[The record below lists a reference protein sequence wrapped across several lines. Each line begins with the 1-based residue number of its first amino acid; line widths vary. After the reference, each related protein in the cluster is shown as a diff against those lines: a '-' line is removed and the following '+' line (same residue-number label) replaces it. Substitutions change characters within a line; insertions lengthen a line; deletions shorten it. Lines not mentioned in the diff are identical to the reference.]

1 MNKAKKGLILLA
13 DDDVKLLANL
23 SAILEKNNYSIRT
36 VDRNDLIQGVLQ
48 ENPVEALILDLV
60 MPPFDG
66 MSELK
71 SILAAHPALPV
82 IILSG
87 HGTIANAVEAI
98 KIGAF
103 DFLEKPI
110 EWERI
115 LITLENALQ
124 RSRLERERNLFLK
137 ESLERYQMIGA
148 SPTIKQIF
156 LMIEKVAPSDSRV
169 LIYGESGT
177 GKELVAKA
185 IHLRSERAAE
195 PFVTVNCAAIPDDL
209 IESELFGHER
219 GAFTGAVAQHAGK
232 FALASGG
239 TLFLDEIGEMSPRI
253 QAKVLRVIE
262 DGEICP
268 VGSSRTSHVDV
279 RIIAATN
286 RDLKE
291 ALRSREFREDLYFR
305 LGVIQITV
313 PPLRERRED
322 IPLLVEH
329 FMAKLCSERKHATLK
344 LSIGALE
351 TLIEYPWPGNV
362 RELRNLVEKM
372 VVLSGNDTVLKE
384 EIEFYLADN
393 RFNDTLPN
401 AALSSQ
407 TLTEV
412 RKNHEKETIQAKLT
426 ATHWNYEKSAAELGI
441 SRATLFRK
449 IKELGIKRESY

>member
-1 MNKAKKGLILLA
+1 MNKAKRSLILLA

-23 SAILEKNNYSIRT
+23 SDILGKSGYAVLTAE
-36 VDRNDLIQGVLQ
+36 RNDRILDLLA
-48 ENPVEALILDLV
+48 ENPVDALILDLV
-60 MPPFDG
+60 MPPHDG
-66 MSELK
+66 MSGLK
-71 SILAAHPALPV
+71 NVRETFPALPV

-98 KIGAF
+98 KAGAF

-124 RSRLERERNLFLK
+124 RSRLERERDAFLK

-148 SPTIKQIF
+148 APAIKQIF
-156 LMIEKVAPSDSRV
+156 VLIEKVAAADSRV
-169 LIYGESGT
+169 LIHGESGT
-177 GKELVAKA
+177 GKELIAKA
-185 IHLRSERAAE
+185 IHLRGERAAG
-195 PFVTVNCAAIPDDL
+195 PFVTVNCAAIPDEL

-219 GAFTGAVAQHAGK
+219 GAFTGAVSQHQGK

-305 LGVIQITV
+305 LGVIQVSV

-329 FMAKLCSERKHATLK
+329 FMAKLCAERKRPTLK
-344 LSIGALE
+344 LSVGALE

-393 RFNDTLPN
+393 RFRADDRGAASSPTLPQ
-401 AALSSQ
+401 A
-407 TLTEV
+407 
-412 RKNHEKETIQAKLT
+412 RKDLEKETIQAKLT
-426 ATHWNYEKSAAELGI
+426 ATHWNYERSAAELGI

-449 IKELGIKRESY
+449 IKELRIERDQY

>member
-1 MNKAKKGLILLA
+1 MLIA
-13 DDDVKLLANL
+13 
-23 SAILEKNNYSIRT
+23 
-36 VDRNDLIQGVLQ
+36 
-48 ENPVEALILDLV
+48 
-60 MPPFDG
+60 
-66 MSELK
+66 
-71 SILAAHPALPV
+71 
-82 IILSG
+82 
-87 HGTIANAVEAI
+87 
-98 KIGAF
+98 
-103 DFLEKPI
+103 
-110 EWERI
+110 
-115 LITLENALQ
+115 
-124 RSRLERERNLFLK
+124 
-137 ESLERYQMIGA
+137 
-148 SPTIKQIF
+148 
-156 LMIEKVAPSDSRV
+156 
-169 LIYGESGT
+169 GESGT
-177 GKELVAKA
+177 GKELIAKA
-185 IHLRSERAAE
+185 IHLRGERAAE

-232 FALASGG
+232 FTLASGG

-291 ALRSREFREDLYFR
+291 ALRNREFREDLYFR
-305 LGVIQITV
+305 LGVIQIAV

-329 FMAKLCSERKHATLK
+329 FMAKLCEERKHPALK

-351 TLIEYPWPGNV
+351 ALIEYPWPGNV

-372 VVLSGNDTVLKE
+372 VVLSSSDTVLKE

-393 RFNDTLPN
+393 RFTADDPRTPSATTLGQ
-401 AALSSQ
+401 A
-407 TLTEV
+407 
-412 RKNHEKETIQAKLT
+412 RKNQEKETILAKLT

-449 IKELGIKRESY
+449 IKELGLKRESY

>member
-23 SAILEKNNYSIRT
+23 SDILAKSGYAILTAE
-36 VDRNDLIQGVLQ
+36 RNDRLVEMLGQ
-48 ENPVEALILDLV
+48 NPVEALILDLV
-60 MPPFDG
+60 MPPTDG
-66 MSELK
+66 MSGLK
-71 SILAAHPALPV
+71 SVRDKFPSLPV

-124 RSRLERERNLFLK
+124 RSRLERERNAFLK
-137 ESLERYQMIGA
+137 ESLERYQMIGT
-148 SPTIKQIF
+148 SPAIKAIF
-156 LMIEKVAPSDSRV
+156 RLIEKVAASDARV
-169 LIYGESGT
+169 LVSGESGT
-177 GKELVAKA
+177 GKELIAKA
-185 IHLRSERAAE
+185 IHLRGERAAG
-195 PFVTVNCAAIPDDL
+195 PFVTLNCAAIPDEL

-219 GAFTGAVAQHAGK
+219 GAFTGAVAQHTGK
-232 FALASGG
+232 FVMASGG

-262 DGEICP
+262 DNEVCP
-268 VGSSRTSHVDV
+268 VGASRSVHVDV

-291 ALRSREFREDLYFR
+291 ALRRHEFREDLYFR
-305 LGVIQITV
+305 LGVILIAV

-329 FMAKLCSERKHATLK
+329 FLAKLSEERKHPPLK
-344 LSIGALE
+344 LSLGALE
-351 TLIEYPWPGNV
+351 ALIEFSWPGNV

-372 VVLSGNDTVLKE
+372 VVLSSSDTVLKE

-393 RFNDTLPN
+393 RFRETDPQKAGDRTLD
-401 AALSSQ
+401 Q
-407 TLTEV
+407 V
-412 RKNHEKETIQAKLT
+412 RKNQEKESIQAKLT
-426 ATHWNYEKSAAELGI
+426 ATHWNYERSAVELGI

-449 IKELGIKRESY
+449 IKELSIKREQY

>member
-1 MNKAKKGLILLA
+1 MNKLKKGFILLA

-23 SAILEKNNYSIRT
+23 SDILEKNNYAVLT
-36 VDRNDLIQGVLQ
+36 VDRNDIILSALR
-48 ENPVEALILDLV
+48 ENPVDALILDLV
-60 MPPFDG
+60 MPPADG

-71 SILAAHPALPV
+71 HILAEFPALPV

-87 HGTIANAVEAI
+87 HGTIANAVQAI

-115 LITLENALQ
+115 LITLENSLHK
-124 RSRLERERNLFLK
+124 SRLERERNLFLK
-137 ESLERYQMIGA
+137 ESLERYQMIGT
-148 SPTIKQIF
+148 SPAIKQIF
-156 LMIEKVAPSDSRV
+156 RLIEKVAPSDSRV
-169 LIYGESGT
+169 LIHGESGT
-177 GKELVAKA
+177 GKELIAKA
-185 IHLRSERAAE
+185 IHLRGERAAE

-232 FALASGG
+232 FTLASGG

-268 VGSSRTSHVDV
+268 VGSSRTTHVDV

-305 LGVIQITV
+305 LSVIQVSV

-329 FMAKLCSERKHATLK
+329 FMAKLCEERKHPALK
-344 LSIGALE
+344 LSVGALE
-351 TLIEYPWPGNV
+351 TMIEYSWPGNV

-372 VVLSGNDTVLKE
+372 VVLSSNDTVLKE

-393 RFNDTLPN
+393 RFQETDPLTT
-401 AALSSQ
+401 ASQ
-407 TLTEV
+407 TLGQV
-412 RKNHEKETIQAKLT
+412 RRNHERESILAKLS
-426 ATHWNYEKSAAELGI
+426 ATHWNYEKTASELGV

-449 IKELGIKRESY
+449 IKDLQIKREQY

>member
-1 MNKAKKGLILLA
+1 MAG
-13 DDDVKLLANL
+13 
-23 SAILEKNNYSIRT
+23 
-36 VDRNDLIQGVLQ
+36 
-48 ENPVEALILDLV
+48 
-60 MPPFDG
+60 
-66 MSELK
+66 LK
-71 SILAAHPALPV
+71 SVREKFPALPV

-98 KIGAF
+98 KAGAF

-124 RSRLERERNLFLK
+124 RSRLERERNAFLK

-148 SPTIKQIF
+148 SPAIKQIF
-156 LMIEKVAPSDSRV
+156 RLIEKVALADSRV
-169 LIYGESGT
+169 LISGESGT
-177 GKELVAKA
+177 GKELIAKA
-185 IHLRSERAAE
+185 IHLRGERAAG
-195 PFVTVNCAAIPDDL
+195 PFVTVNCAAIPDEL

-219 GAFTGAVAQHAGK
+219 GAFTGAVAQHTGK

-253 QAKVLRVIE
+253 QAKVLRAIE

-291 ALRSREFREDLYFR
+291 ALRNREFREDLYFR
-305 LGVIQITV
+305 LSVIQVGV

-329 FMAKLCSERKHATLK
+329 FMAKLCEERKHPTLK

-351 TLIEYPWPGNV
+351 ALIEHPWPGNV

-393 RFNDTLPN
+393 RFSADDRGSPSSTTLPQ
-401 AALSSQ
+401 A
-407 TLTEV
+407 
-412 RKNHEKETIQAKLT
+412 RKNQEKETILAKLA

-449 IKELGIKRESY
+449 IKELSDQKRSILICLIF

>member
-87 HGTIANAVEAI
+87 HGT
-98 KIGAF
+98 
-103 DFLEKPI
+103 
-110 EWERI
+110 I

>member
-1 MNKAKKGLILLA
+1 MNKVKKGLILLA

-23 SAILEKNNYSIRT
+23 SDILEKSKYEVMT
-36 VDRNDLIQGVLQ
+36 VERNDRILPILQ
-48 ENPVEALILDLV
+48 ENQVDALILDLV
-60 MPPFDG
+60 MPPIDG
-66 MSELK
+66 MAGLK
-71 SILAAHPALPV
+71 GIRNGFPALPV
-82 IILSG
+82 ILLSG

-115 LITLENALQ
+115 LIALENALQ
-124 RSRLERERNLFLK
+124 RSRLERERNAFLK
-137 ESLERYQMIGA
+137 ESLERYQMIGT
-148 SPTIKQIF
+148 SPAIKTIF
-156 LMIEKVAPSDSRV
+156 RLIEKVAASDSRV
-169 LIYGESGT
+169 LVSGESGT
-177 GKELVAKA
+177 GKELIAKA
-185 IHLRSERAAE
+185 IHLRGERAAG
-195 PFVTVNCAAIPDDL
+195 PFVTVNCAAIPDEL

-219 GAFTGAVAQHAGK
+219 GAFTGAVAQHTGK
-232 FALASGG
+232 FVMASGG

-262 DGEICP
+262 DGEVCP
-268 VGSSRTSHVDV
+268 VGASRFVHVDV

-291 ALRSREFREDLYFR
+291 ALRQHEFREDLYFR

-329 FMAKLCSERKHATLK
+329 FMAKLCAERKHPPLT
-344 LSIGALE
+344 LSIGTLE
-351 TLIEYPWPGNV
+351 TLIEHPWPGNV

-372 VVLSGNDTVLKE
+372 VVLSSSDTVLKE

-393 RFNDTLPN
+393 RFSESASSCPQTLP
-401 AALSSQ
+401 Q
-407 TLTEV
+407 V
-412 RKNHEKETIQAKLT
+412 RKSHEKETIQAKLT
-426 ATHWNYEKSAAELGI
+426 ATHWNYEKSAAELGV

-449 IKELGIKRESY
+449 IKELNIQRFQY